1 MSHSSEFF
9 FLFFEKWNCEVIKKS
24 SQDILV
30 SFCRSLPDQKKA
42 LLFQLAQASL
52 YWELQYRHFSQL
64 VGCIFLKY
72 PLPSSIFA
80 LEMSI
85 CLKCLRRPAQVNVLY
100 ASEFSDIWGM
110 LRTPSILNSGWGTK
124 FSIKSP
130 AKKKNL
136 NSVLKFHVISAGSY
150 TTTIGWLGGGPNVFS
165 PPRLKLLKF
174 QNVNTISET
183 ICMNAWLMLMLNQL
197 MLGFGTYFSMNEKKK
212 HTLPKGNNNY
222 SWIKNLEM
230 WMKYL
235 AKPQENKVSIRDNTL
250 LLSFR
255 VHQMPP

>member
-1 MSHSSEFF
+1 M
-9 FLFFEKWNCEVIKKS
+9 IKKS
-24 SQDILV
+24 SQDMLV
-30 SFCRSLPDQKKA
+30 SFYRSLPDQKKA

-130 AKKKNL
+130 AKKKKNL
-136 NSVLKFHVISAGSY
+136 NSILKFHVIFAGSY
-150 TTTIGWLGGGPNVFS
+150 TTMIGRLGGTKYVFS
-165 PPRLKLLKF
+165 SK
-174 QNVNTISET
+174 
-183 ICMNAWLMLMLNQL
+183 
-197 MLGFGTYFSMNEKKK
+197 
-212 HTLPKGNNNY
+212 
-222 SWIKNLEM
+222 
-230 WMKYL
+230 
-235 AKPQENKVSIRDNTL
+235 AKTA
-250 LLSFR
+250 
-255 VHQMPP
+255 

>member
-1 MSHSSEFF
+1 MWYTDLNIHLNEFWQFDFFKKTTFIYYFDKNKIKIIVSHIWIFFF
-9 FLFFEKWNCEVIKKS
+9 FLEKWNCEVIKKS

-100 ASEFSDIWGM
+100 AREFSDIWGM

-130 AKKKNL
+130 AKEKNL

-150 TTTIGWLGGGPNVFS
+150 TTTIGRLGGDQTCF
-165 PPRLKLLKF
+165 LL
-174 QNVNTISET
+174 Q
-183 ICMNAWLMLMLNQL
+183 
-197 MLGFGTYFSMNEKKK
+197 G
-212 HTLPKGNNNY
+212 
-222 SWIKNLEM
+222 
-230 WMKYL
+230 
-235 AKPQENKVSIRDNTL
+235 
-250 LLSFR
+250 
-255 VHQMPP
+255 

>member
-1 MSHSSEFF
+1 M
-9 FLFFEKWNCEVIKKS
+9 
-24 SQDILV
+24 LV
-30 SFCRSLPDQKKA
+30 SFYRSLPDQKKA

-130 AKKKNL
+130 AKKKKIWTQFL
-136 NSVLKFHVISAGSY
+136 NSMLFSLAHIQP
-150 TTTIGWLGGGPNVFS
+150 WLDGLGGPNMFS

-197 MLGFGTYFSMNEKKK
+197 MLGFGTYLSMNEKKT
-212 HTLPKGNNNY
+212 HF
-222 SWIKNLEM
+222 
-230 WMKYL
+230 
-235 AKPQENKVSIRDNTL
+235 AKRK
-250 LLSFR
+250 
-255 VHQMPP
+255 